1 MHIVCYDFETTGR
14 NSVWDQIIQVGAVL
28 TNENLEEIDSYESSC
43 LLKPGTIPEPG
54 ALMVNEQIPGEGT
67 QLTHYSFVKLMWQ
80 KFTDWINTYGPIAFV
95 GYNSV
100 NFDEEF
106 LRRTLY
112 KNLFPPF
119 LTTAQNFGN
128 PGKRG
133 DIINLARTANVFY
146 PGTLKTTFNEKGKE
160 VYKLGQLV
168 RDNVSSGIATTLKF
182 HNALDDVRGTIEIA
196 RIVKNQAP
204 KLWVAALKTMNKKD
218 VFEFVHNENIVLSSE
233 FYFGTART
241 YIVALVCEG
250 LKGTLKTFDLRNDP
264 SQFIGLDYQEL
275 KRIIMGAKPKIIRS
289 IIPNKHPILM
299 RAEPEWIKLI
309 NGYEDIGI
317 EELRRRANL
326 IKDNIEFHSQLK
338 RILLEEQE
346 ETEQDQSDKE
356 PEECIYSYGFA
367 GPQEKDLMIK
377 FHSSSWQGKL
387 EIAEQFKNLRTN
399 DYQSS
404 QRGQIYSEFAK
415 LIVYEDN
422 PESLSDDE
430 KKRIKK
436 KLADRIF
443 YSDSD
448 HVKSP
453 WNNIGRA
460 HIQLENLGAGLESE
474 GKKDDSNELLMLYK
488 IKDLIEKIENEFGE
502 N

>member
-1 MHIVCYDFETTGR
+1 MHFVCYDFETTGR

-28 TNENLEEIDSYESSC
+28 TNENLEEIETYESTC
-43 LLKPGTIPEPG
+43 KLKPGTIPEPG
-54 ALMVNEQIPGEGT
+54 ALMVNEQIPGQGN
-67 QLTHYSFVKLMWQ
+67 QISHYSFVKSMWQ
-80 KFTDWINTYGPIAFV
+80 KFNDWINLYGPIAFI

-119 LTTAQNFGN
+119 LTTAQNFGI
-128 PGKRG
+128 PGRRG
-133 DIINLARTANVFY
+133 DIINLARTTNVFY
-146 PGTLKTTFNEKGKE
+146 PGTLRTTFNEKGKE

-182 HNALDDVRGTIEIA
+182 HDALDDVRGTIEIA
-196 RIVKNQAP
+196 RIVKNKAP
-204 KLWVAALKTMNKKD
+204 KLWESALKTMNKKD
-218 VFEFVHNENIVLSSE
+218 VIEFVNRERLVLSSE
-233 FYFGTART
+233 FYFGTSRT
-241 YIVALVCEG
+241 YLVVFVCEG

-264 SQFIGLDYQEL
+264 SQFIGLEYQEL
-275 KRIIMGAKPKIIRS
+275 KKIILGARPKIIRS
-289 IIPNKHPILM
+289 IIPNKHPILLP
-299 RAEPEWIKLI
+299 AEPELI
-309 NGYEDIGI
+309 NLISGYEDIGI
-317 EELRRRANL
+317 DELRRRAQIITENQ
-326 IKDNIEFHSQLK
+326 DFHSQLK
-338 RILLEEQE
+338 RLLVEDQE
-346 ETEQDQSDKE
+346 ETEQNQLDKE

-367 GPQEKDLMIK
+367 GPQEKDLMMK

-387 EIAEQFKNLRTN
+387 EIANQFKNLRNN

-404 QRGQIYSEFAK
+404 QRGHIYSEFAK
-415 LIVYEDN
+415 LIVYEEN
-422 PESLSDDE
+422 PASLADEE

-443 YSDSD
+443 FSDSD
-448 HVKSP
+448 NVKSP

-460 HIQLENLGAGLESE
+460 HIQLESLGVNLESE
-474 GKKDDSNELLMLYK
+474 GKKDDSRELLMLYK

-502 N
+502 S